1 MTCSEKACPFI
12 KICSYYNFLNDNKEN
27 CKYEKDTYNKLERL
41 GWTDDFRWHECKEKL
56 PPLNKNVLVKGSHNV
71 CFVGCF
77 AARFQSKYDE
87 FYFYV
92 GNRKLMPK
100 PRKLAKGV
108 AWKYID

>member
-1 MTCSEKACPFI
+1 MTCSEKACPFT

-27 CKYEKDTYNKLERL
+27 CKYEKEAYNKLERL
-41 GWTDDFRWHECKEKL
+41 GWTNDFRWHSCKEKL
-56 PPLNKNVLVKGSHNV
+56 PPLNKNVLVKGLHNI

-77 AARFQSKYDE
+77 AQSQSKYNE
-87 FYFYV
+87 FLFYV
-92 GNRKLMPK
+92 GNRKRI